1 MTQLSARLETVANE
15 IANETHIDIGSDHA
29 LLAKHLL
36 ESGRVAKVIAVEKHH
51 APYLRS
57 KESLQGLN
65 ADVRFGDGLA
75 VIEKNEA
82 DSLSICGMGAE
93 RMIKILSSHPERL
106 PKKLILQAND
116 KPELLRKWALNHYA
130 LSHEQLIKGHW
141 LYSILSFNR
150 NASKDKSY
158 DGLDEACALQFGP
171 TLLKQQHPLLKQSLV
186 EQKQYYQMKISQNP
200 KWNKDYYQLIQK
212 ALSYYE

>member
-1 MTQLSARLETVANE
+1 MTQLSERLKAVANE
-15 IANETHIDIGSDHA
+15 ISSKTHIDIGSDHA
-29 LLAKHLL
+29 LLAKYLL
-36 ESGRVAKVIAVEKHH
+36 ETGQVAKIIAVEKHQ

-75 VIEKNEA
+75 VIEQDEA
-82 DSLSICGMGAE
+82 DSLSMCGLGAE
-93 RMIKILSSHPERL
+93 RMIKILSAYPERL

-116 KPELLRKWALNHYA
+116 KPERLRKWALNSYV
-130 LSHEQLIKGHW
+130 LSHEQLIQGHW

-150 NASKDKSY
+150 NANKDKSY
-158 DGLDEACALQFGP
+158 DGLDESSALQFGP
-171 TLLKQQHPLLKQSLV
+171 TLLKQKHPLLKQSLV
-186 EQKQYYQMKISQNP
+186 EQKQYYQMKISKNS
-200 KWNKDYYQLIQK
+200 KWNKDYYQLLIK